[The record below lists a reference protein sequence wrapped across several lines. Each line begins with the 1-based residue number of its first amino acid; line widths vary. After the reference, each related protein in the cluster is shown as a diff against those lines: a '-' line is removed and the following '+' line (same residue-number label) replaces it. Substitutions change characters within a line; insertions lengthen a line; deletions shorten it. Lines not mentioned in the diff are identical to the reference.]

1 MSLEKPYYKYHV
13 FFCTNQREEC
23 SQCCEQ
29 YKSKSMRDY
38 AKKRSKEE
46 GLVRSGKVR
55 INTAG
60 CLNRCE
66 HGPVMVVYP
75 EATWYTWVDKEDIDE
90 IIDQHLINDTPVE
103 RLMIKDVPD
112 NSGQKTKKKP

>member
-1 MSLEKPYYKYHV
+1 MSNEKSYYKYHV
-13 FFCTNQREEC
+13 FFCTNQREDG

-46 GLVRSGKVR
+46 GLVHSGKVR
-55 INTAG
+55 INAAG

-90 IIDQHLINDTPVE
+90 IIEQHLINDKPVE
-103 RLMIKDVPD
+103 RLIIKD
-112 NSGQKTKKKP
+112 K